1 MMEDTKKDASE
12 LYRLAFLL
20 TGRPDIS
27 IDVASDTVVSQYEG
41 NAFFA
46 EWMQAWSRR
55 IVIAKA
61 LVAVRH
67 EVAESVRRVKSARAD
82 RFGPMPQGWTLRPDT
97 TKAEVEEALLDLD
110 VFPRATVLLLIFERV
125 PIADAATLL
134 DADTALVKKAQAI
147 GLGEFSSNLAQQAT
161 PYRARFPVAGI
172 RVSPSVLL

>member
-1 MMEDTKKDASE
+1 
-12 LYRLAFLL
+12 
-20 TGRPDIS
+20 
-27 IDVASDTVVSQYEG
+27 
-41 NAFFA
+41 
-46 EWMQAWSRR
+46 
-55 IVIAKA
+55 VIAKA

-82 RFGPMPQGWTLRPDT
+82 RSGPMPQGWTLRPDT

-147 GLGEFSSNLAQQAT
+147 GLGEFSSNLAHRQRPTA
-161 PYRARFPVAGI
+161 PA
-172 RVSPSVLL
+172 SPSLVFA